1 MKLNISQFFALLIAI
16 GVVMLFIFRS
26 EKEYLPPKKVVN
38 EYDKVLIKNK
48 KSNKI
53 KKSIIYLSAS
63 NISSTGTCSPFT
75 N

>member
-1 MKLNISQFFALLIAI
+1 MKLNISQFFALLISI
-16 GVVMLFIFRS
+16 GVLMLFIFRS

-53 KKSIIYLSAS
+53 TMLLIDNLTFKHILKSKSVLL
-63 NISSTGTCSPFT
+63 
-75 N
+75 